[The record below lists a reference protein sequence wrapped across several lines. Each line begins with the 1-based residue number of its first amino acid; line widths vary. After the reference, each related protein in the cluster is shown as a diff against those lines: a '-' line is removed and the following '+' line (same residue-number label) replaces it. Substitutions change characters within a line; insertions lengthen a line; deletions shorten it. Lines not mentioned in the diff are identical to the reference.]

1 VTTTG
6 RARAA
11 RTPGR
16 IGLGALALVATL
28 PFLAPAAYLLVRNLE
43 EPGLLGRLS
52 DPEVLGPLGRSLLL
66 GTSVAASAALLGT
79 GLAWLIARTDLPAR
93 RLLLVALALPLVF
106 PSFVF
111 TFAMIAALAPGGLM
125 QEWLGLP
132 GVPVR
137 GFWAAYAVLTLVSF
151 PYVLLPAAARL
162 RSLPPSL
169 EESSRVLGRGPL
181 ETFGRIVLPQT
192 APAIA
197 AGSLLVFLYVV
208 GDFGVVQLT
217 RYETLT
223 QAIYAN
229 RLFDRPASLA
239 MALVLGVVAI
249 TALAGERWA
258 GRRMAHRAGPL
269 GHPRPASLGA
279 WRWPA
284 LGGVLAVVA
293 ASLLLPIGVL
303 AYWATRGLSSGART
317 AGDVRADAADLTD
330 PLLAT
335 AGVSVAAAVATVLVI
350 LPIAYWSGRVRGRGA
365 GTANALVGGGFAL
378 PGLVIA
384 LSLVLYTL
392 SAPEPIAGLY
402 QTMPLLLLAYLVSFG
417 ALALGPAR
425 VAVGSVPERLDEA
438 ARVLGAPWWRRM
450 LTVELPIIAPG
461 LLAGGGLVLLS
472 TAKELP
478 ATLLLAPPGFQTLAT
493 RIWGAT
499 EEAYWATASLDAL
512 ALVAISGL
520 LTWVLV
526 IRRADALR

>member
-1 VTTTG
+1 MTTAA

-11 RTPGR
+11 LTPGR
-16 IGLGALALVATL
+16 VGLGALTLLATL
-28 PFLAPAAYLLVRNLE
+28 PFVAPAAYLVWRNLG
-43 EPGLLGRLS
+43 EPGLLGRLT

-66 GTSVAASAALLGT
+66 GGSVAVSAAVIGT
-79 GLAWLIARTDLPAR
+79 ALAWLIARTDLPAR
-93 RLLLVALALPLVF
+93 RGLLVALALPLVF

-111 TFAMIAALAPGGLM
+111 TFAMIAALAPGGLVE
-125 QEWLGLP
+125 EWLGLP

-137 GFWAAYAVLTLVSF
+137 GFWAAYAVLVLVSF

-162 RSLPPSL
+162 RSLPPAL

-181 ETFGRIVLPQT
+181 TTFARVVLPQT
-192 APAIA
+192 APAIT

-239 MALVLGVVAI
+239 MALVLGIVAVA
-249 TALAGERWA
+249 ALAGERWA
-258 GRRMAHRAGPL
+258 ARRMARRAGPV
-269 GHPRPASLGA
+269 GRARISRLGA
-279 WRWPA
+279 FRWPA
-284 LGGVLAVVA
+284 LAGVLAVIA
-293 ASLLLPIGVL
+293 ASLVLPVAVL
-303 AYWATRGLSSGART
+303 VYWATRGLSSGVRT
-317 AGDVRADAADLTD
+317 AGDVRGDAADLVD

-335 AGVSVAAAVATVLVI
+335 AGVSVAAAIATILVI
-350 LPIAYWSGRVRGRGA
+350 LPIAYWSGRLRGPGA
-365 GTANALVGGGFAL
+365 GVANALVGGGFAL

-384 LSLVLYTL
+384 LSLVLFTL
-392 SAPEPIAGLY
+392 NGPTAVAGLY
-402 QTMPLLLLAYLVSFG
+402 QTIPLLLLAYLVSFG

-425 VAVGSVPERLDEA
+425 VAVASVPQRLDEA
-438 ARVLGAPWWRRM
+438 ARVLGAPWWRRL
-450 LTVELPIIAPG
+450 LTVELPLIAPG
-461 LLAGGGLVLLS
+461 LLAGAGLVLLS

-499 EEAYWATASLDAL
+499 EDAYWATASLDAL